1 MISVAAADAGSDA
14 VAQRRQRQ
22 HPRWSSRSE
31 AIAAALTCT
40 ELHQHGV
47 SNEPLRAGAQSFG
60 PPQCGHWRLGVGVAD
75 KGFKLTSAKG

>member
-1 MISVAAADAGSDA
+1 VISVAAADAWRVASTVSGA

-22 HPRWSSRSE
+22 HSRWSSRSE

-60 PPQCGHWRLGVGVAD
+60 PPQRGHWRLGVAD
-75 KGFKLTSAKG
+75 EGFN